1 MDVLLHEAGMR
12 IGKQKTEKQKVG
24 LHEAVNRFYGFMSSF
39 INFLKRNKLYSAVN
53 LLGLSLSM
61 AFVLLLAVYVTSQLS
76 TDSFQKNADR
86 IYVIAQ
92 KETVT
97 NAYWM
102 SRHMKANFP
111 EIEKSASYS
120 TNGLQEYKIDGN
132 IVNARTSYADSSFFD
147 MFSFPLVEGDFREWK
162 ASIGGVLI
170 SESFAKAQFGDKD
183 PVGREIRFDGAD
195 STVSTLTVS
204 GVFKDIENSIIRPCD
219 IFLRG
224 EIMTITNRA
233 NDERMSNAG
242 SSICFVMAYPNAD
255 LPARHDDV
263 LKWCRENF
271 WTYSSDYGGDEN
283 DVRIIPLRDVYFL
296 SEGYEDYNDSLVMGN
311 KTTVMLLGGM
321 CFLLLL
327 FAILNY
333 VNMTTALSG
342 FRAKEMATRRL
353 IGATK
358 GGIFLKMIVESTIIC
373 AAAMVVAILL
383 GEALSPAV
391 SKALNYD
398 ISIFKAVS
406 PASVLVCVL
415 FTVLVGVI
423 AGLVPALIIQKA
435 EPIEIVRGTLRLK
448 TKTLYSKVIIVIQN
462 VITVVMLVTAFTM
475 HLQIR
480 SMINAP
486 MGYNTEDQITI
497 SNEYGRAGE
506 LAPLINKLKA
516 ESCVEAVGLG
526 DGYPMFDT
534 NNWTMSTES
543 GKEASFQMVKGD
555 SAYFNILG
563 IRKKQDNHSPNSYWL
578 NEYAYGILEID
589 ESATE
594 FTTKSN
600 STWQIGGIYYDFKI
614 KSLLQEQHPALIYQ
628 YDEYPAGKWPW
639 TILVKTTPDHKEAF
653 ARVKAVFSELY
664 PDKLFDASYVEDDI
678 KAVFASEN
686 RVLEIMVIF
695 TILSLF
701 VSALGLVAMSSYY
714 MQQERR
720 TVSLK
725 KVYGADYNSVL
736 WGLVAEF
743 MKMIGVA
750 FVIAVPVAWYLMH
763 TWLNGYSYRIG
774 LHWWIFAVA
783 GLFTAV
789 IAALAVLWQ
798 AVRAARTNPAIE
810 LKKE

>member
-1 MDVLLHEAGMR
+1 M
-12 IGKQKTEKQKVG
+12 
-24 LHEAVNRFYGFMSSF
+24 NSF

-61 AFVLLLAVYVTSQLS
+61 AFVLLLAVYVTSQLGI
-76 TDSFQKNADR
+76 DSFNKNADR
-86 IYVIAQ
+86 IYVVAQ
-92 KETVT
+92 KETLSSG
-97 NAYWM
+97 YWL

-111 EIEKSASYS
+111 EVERSASYS
-120 TNGLQEYKIDGN
+120 SNGLQEYKIDGN

-162 ASIGGVLI
+162 ASISGVLI
-170 SESFAKAQFGDKD
+170 SESFAKAQFADKD
-183 PVGREIRFDGAD
+183 PVGREIRYDGAD
-195 STVSTLTVS
+195 STVSILTVS
-204 GVFKDIENSIIRPCD
+204 GVFKDIENSIIKPCD

-224 EIMTITNRA
+224 EIMTITNQA
-233 NDERMSNAG
+233 NDERMSNSGAAT
-242 SSICFVMAYPNAD
+242 CFVMTYPSAD
-255 LPARHDDV
+255 LPARHDDI
-263 LKWCRENF
+263 LKWCREN
-271 WTYSSDYGGDEN
+271 WWVYSSDYGGDEN

-296 SEGYEDYNDSLVMGN
+296 SDGNEDYNDSLVLGN
-311 KTTVMLLGGM
+311 KTTVMLLAGM

-383 GEALSPAV
+383 GEAISPAA
-391 SKALNYD
+391 SKVLNYD

-406 PASVLVCVL
+406 PVSVIVCVL

-423 AGLVPALIIQKA
+423 AGIVPALIIQKA
-435 EPIEIVRGTLRLK
+435 EPIEIIRGTLRLK

-475 HLQIR
+475 FLQIR

-486 MGYNTEDQITI
+486 VGYNTEDQITI
-497 SNEYGRAGE
+497 SNQFGRASE
-506 LAPLINKLKA
+506 LTPLINKLKA

-526 DGYPMFDT
+526 NGHPMFMT

-543 GKEASFQMVKGD
+543 GREASFQMVQGD
-555 SAYFNILG
+555 STYFNILG
-563 IRKKQDNHSPNSYWL
+563 IRKKQDNHTPDCYWL
-578 NEYAYGILEID
+578 NEYAYGVLGID

-594 FTTKSN
+594 FNTKFN
-600 STWQIGGIYYDFKI
+600 GTMQIGGIYHDFKI
-614 KSLLQEQHPALIYQ
+614 KPLLEEQHPALIYQ
-628 YDEYPAGKWPW
+628 YDEYPAKRWPW
-639 TILVKTTPDHKEAF
+639 TILIKTTPDHKEAL
-653 ARVKAVFSELY
+653 ARVKAVFDEMY
-664 PDKLFDASYVEDDI
+664 PDKIFDASYVEDDI
-678 KAVFASEN
+678 KMVFASDR

-695 TILSLF
+695 TILSVL

-750 FVIAVPVAWYLMH
+750 FIIAVPVAWYLMH
-763 TWLNGYSYRIG
+763 TWLNGYSYSIS
-774 LHWWIFAVA
+774 LHWWIFAIA
-783 GLFTAV
+783 GLFTAL
-789 IAALAVLWQ
+789 IAVLAVLWQ
-798 AVRAARTNPAIE
+798 AIRAARTNPALE

>member
-1 MDVLLHEAGMR
+1 M
-12 IGKQKTEKQKVG
+12 
-24 LHEAVNRFYGFMSSF
+24 NSF

-61 AFVLLLAVYVTSQLS
+61 AFVLLLAVYVTSQLGI
-76 TDSFQKNADR
+76 DSFNKNADR

-92 KETVT
+92 KETLST
-97 NAYWM
+97 GYWLP
-102 SRHMKANFP
+102 RHMKANFP
-111 EIEKSASYS
+111 EIERSASYS
-120 TNGLQEYKIDGN
+120 SNGLQEYKIDGN

-147 MFSFPLVEGDFREWK
+147 MFSFPLVEGDLREWK

-242 SSICFVMAYPNAD
+242 SSICFVMVYPNAD

-271 WTYSSDYGGDEN
+271 WTYSSDYGGEEN

-296 SEGYEDYNDSLVMGN
+296 SEGN

-448 TKTLYSKVIIVIQN
+448 TKTLYSKVIIVVQN

-475 HLQIR
+475 FLQIR

-526 DGYPMFDT
+526 DGYPMFGT

-589 ESATE
+589 ETATE

-600 STWQIGGIYYDFKI
+600 STMQIGGIYYDFKI
-614 KSLLQEQHPALIYQ
+614 KPLLEEQHPALIYQ
-628 YDEYPAGKWPW
+628 YDEYPANRWPW
-639 TILVKTTPDHKEAF
+639 TILVKTTSDHKESF
-653 ARVKAVFSELY
+653 ARVKAVIDELY
-664 PDKLFDASYVEDDI
+664 PDKIFDASYVEDDI
-678 KAVFASEN
+678 KMVFASEN
-686 RVLEIMVIF
+686 RVLEIMVLF

-725 KVYGADYNSVL
+725 KVYGADYDTVL

-750 FVIAVPVAWYLMH
+750 FIIAVPVAWYLMH

>member
-1 MDVLLHEAGMR
+1 M
-12 IGKQKTEKQKVG
+12 
-24 LHEAVNRFYGFMSSF
+24 NSF

-61 AFVLLLAVYVTSQLS
+61 AFVLLLAVYVTSQLGI
-76 TDSFQKNADR
+76 DSFNKNADR

-92 KETVT
+92 KETLST
-97 NAYWM
+97 GYWLP
-102 SRHMKANFP
+102 RHMKANFP
-111 EIEKSASYS
+111 EIERSASYS
-120 TNGLQEYKIDGN
+120 SNGLQEYKIDGN
-132 IVNARTSYADSSFFD
+132 TVNARTSYADSSFFD
-147 MFSFPLVEGDFREWK
+147 IFSFPLVEGDFREWK
-162 ASIGGVLI
+162 ASTSGVLI
-170 SESFAKAQFGDKD
+170 SESFAKAQFADKD

-204 GVFKDIENSIIRPCD
+204 GVFKDIENSIIKPCD

-224 EIMTITNRA
+224 EIMTITNLA
-233 NDERMSNAG
+233 NDERMSNSG
-242 SSICFVMAYPNAD
+242 SSTCFVMAYPNAD
-255 LPARHDDV
+255 LPARHDDI
-263 LKWCRENF
+263 LKWCRENW

-296 SEGYEDYNDSLVMGN
+296 SDGNEDYNDSLILGN
-311 KTTVMLLGGM
+311 KTTVMLLAGM

-327 FAILNY
+327 FAILNF

-358 GGIFLKMIVESTIIC
+358 GGIFLKMIIESTIIC
-373 AAAMVVAILL
+373 AAAMVIAILL
-383 GEALSPAV
+383 GEAISPVA
-391 SKALNYD
+391 SKVLNYD

-406 PASVLVCVL
+406 PLSVLVCVL

-423 AGLVPALIIQKA
+423 AGIVPALIIQKA

-448 TKTLYSKVIIVIQN
+448 TKTLYSKVIIVVQN

-475 HLQIR
+475 FLQIR

-486 MGYNTEDQITI
+486 VGYNTEDQITI
-497 SNEYGRAGE
+497 SNEYGRAGD
-506 LAPLINKLKA
+506 LTPLINKLNA

-526 DGYPMFDT
+526 NGYPMFGT

-543 GKEASFQMVKGD
+543 GKEASFQMVQGD

-563 IRKKQDNHSPNSYWL
+563 IREKQDNHSPNSYWL

-589 ESATE
+589 ETATE

-600 STWQIGGIYYDFKI
+600 STMQIGGIYYDFKI
-614 KSLLQEQHPALIYQ
+614 KPLLEEQHPALIYQ
-628 YDEYPAGKWPW
+628 YDEYPSNRWPW

-653 ARVKAVFSELY
+653 ARVKAVIDELY
-664 PDKLFDASYVEDDI
+664 PDKIFDASYVEDDI
-678 KAVFASEN
+678 KMVFASEN
-686 RVLEIMVIF
+686 RVLEIMVLF

-725 KVYGADYNSVL
+725 KVYGADYDTVL

>member
-1 MDVLLHEAGMR
+1 M
-12 IGKQKTEKQKVG
+12 
-24 LHEAVNRFYGFMSSF
+24 NSF

-61 AFVLLLAVYVTSQLS
+61 AFVLLLAVYVTSQLN

-92 KETVT
+92 KETLSS
-97 NAYWM
+97 AYWL

-111 EIEKSASYS
+111 EIERSASYS
-120 TNGLQEYKIDGN
+120 SNGMQEYKIDGN
-132 IVNARTSYADSSFFD
+132 TVNARTSYADSSFFD
-147 MFSFPLVEGDFREWK
+147 MFSFPLVEGDFSEWK
-162 ASIGGVLI
+162 ASISGVLI
-170 SESFAKAQFGDKD
+170 SESFAKAQFGDRD

-195 STVSTLTVS
+195 STVSNLTVS

-224 EIMTITNRA
+224 EIMTITNLA

-242 SSICFVMAYPNAD
+242 SSTCFVMAYPNAD
-255 LPARHDDV
+255 LPARHDDI

-271 WTYSSDYGGDEN
+271 WRYMSDYGGGDN
-283 DVRIIPLRDVYFL
+283 DVRIISLRDVYFL
-296 SEGYEDYNDSLVMGN
+296 SDGNEDYNDSLRLGN
-311 KTTVMLLGGM
+311 KTTVMLLAGM

-373 AAAMVVAILL
+373 AAAMV
-383 GEALSPAV
+383 
-391 SKALNYD
+391 
-398 ISIFKAVS
+398 
-406 PASVLVCVL
+406 
-415 FTVLVGVI
+415 I
-423 AGLVPALIIQKA
+423 AGIVPALIIQKA

-475 HLQIR
+475 YLQIR

-526 DGYPMFDT
+526 DGHPMFMT

-563 IRKKQDNHSPNSYWL
+563 IRKKQDNHTPDCYWL

-589 ESATE
+589 ETATE

-614 KSLLQEQHPALIYQ
+614 KPLLEEQHPALIYQ

-653 ARVKAVFSELY
+653 ASVKAVFSELY

-783 GLFTAV
+783 GLFTAL
-789 IAALAVLWQ
+789 IAVLSVLWQ

>member
-12 IGKQKTEKQKVG
+12 IGKQKNEKQKVG
-24 LHEAVNRFYGFMSSF
+24 LSEAVNEFMSSF

-97 NAYWM
+97 SAYWM

-147 MFSFPLVEGDFREWK
+147 MFSFPLVEGDLREWK
-162 ASIGGVLI
+162 ASIGGALI
-170 SESFAKAQFGDKD
+170 SESFAKAQFRDKD

-373 AAAMVVAILL
+373 AAAMVIAVLL
-383 GEALSPAV
+383 GEAISPAA
-391 SKALNYD
+391 SKVLNYD
-398 ISIFKAVS
+398 ISIFKAIS

-415 FTVLVGVI
+415 FAVLVGVI
-423 AGLVPALIIQKA
+423 AGLVPALIIQKT

-475 HLQIR
+475 YLQIR

-543 GKEASFQMVKGD
+543 GREASFQLVKGD

-563 IRKKQDNHSPNSYWL
+563 IRKKQDNHTPDCYWL
-578 NEYAYGILEID
+578 NEYAYGVLGID
-589 ESATE
+589 ETATE

-600 STWQIGGIYYDFKI
+600 RTMQIGGIYYDFKI
-614 KSLLQEQHPALIYQ
+614 KPLLEEQHPALIYQ

>member
-1 MDVLLHEAGMR
+1 MDVLLHETGMR
-12 IGKQKTEKQKVG
+12 IGKQKNEKQKVG
-24 LHEAVNRFYGFMSSF
+24 LREAVNGFMSSF

-61 AFVLLLAVYVTSQLS
+61 AFVLLLAVYVTSQLN

-92 KETVT
+92 KETLSS
-97 NAYWM
+97 AYWL

-111 EIEKSASYS
+111 EIERSASYS
-120 TNGLQEYKIDGN
+120 SNGMQEYKIDGN
-132 IVNARTSYADSSFFD
+132 TVNARTSYADSSFFD
-147 MFSFPLVEGDFREWK
+147 MFSFPLVEGDFSEWK
-162 ASIGGVLI
+162 ASISGVLI
-170 SESFAKAQFGDKD
+170 SESFAKAQFGDRD
-183 PVGREIRFDGAD
+183 PIGREIRFDGAD
-195 STVSTLTVS
+195 STVSNLTVS
-204 GVFKDIENSIIRPCD
+204 GVFKDIENSIIKPCD

-224 EIMTITNRA
+224 EIMTITNQA

-242 SSICFVMAYPNAD
+242 SSTCFVMAYPNAD
-255 LPARHDDV
+255 LPARHDDI

-271 WTYSSDYGGDEN
+271 WRYMSDYGGGDN

-296 SEGYEDYNDSLVMGN
+296 SDGNEDYNDSLRLGN
-311 KTTVMLLGGM
+311 KTTVMLLAGM

-358 GGIFLKMIVESTIIC
+358 GGIFMKMIVESTIIC
-373 AAAMVVAILL
+373 AAAMVIAVLL
-383 GEALSPAV
+383 GEAISPAA
-391 SKALNYD
+391 SKVLNYD
-398 ISIFKAVS
+398 ISIFKAIS
-406 PASVLVCVL
+406 PVSVLVCVL

-423 AGLVPALIIQKA
+423 AGIVPALIIQKA

-475 HLQIR
+475 FLQIR

-486 MGYNTEDQITI
+486 VGYNTEDQITI
-497 SNEYGRAGE
+497 SNQFGLAGD
-506 LAPLINKLKA
+506 LTPLINKLKA

-526 DGYPMFDT
+526 DGHPMFMT

-589 ESATE
+589 ETATE

-600 STWQIGGIYYDFKI
+600 GTMQIGGIYYDFKI
-614 KSLLQEQHPALIYQ
+614 KPLLEEQHPALIYQ

-639 TILVKTTPDHKEAF
+639 TILVKTTPDHKEAL

-736 WGLVAEF
+736 WGLVTEF

-750 FVIAVPVAWYLMH
+750 FIIAVPVAWYLML

-774 LHWWIFAVA
+774 LHWWIFVAA
-783 GLFTAV
+783 GLFTAL
-789 IAALAVLWQ
+789 IAVLSVLWQ
-798 AVRAARTNPAIE
+798 AIRAARTNPAIE

>member
-12 IGKQKTEKQKVG
+12 IGKQKNEKQKVG
-24 LHEAVNRFYGFMSSF
+24 LREAVNEFMSSF

-97 NAYWM
+97 SAYWM

-147 MFSFPLVEGDFREWK
+147 MFSFPLVEGDLREWK

-358 GGIFLKMIVESTIIC
+358 GGIFMKMIVESTIIC
-373 AAAMVVAILL
+373 AAAMVIAVLL
-383 GEALSPAV
+383 GEAISPAA
-391 SKALNYD
+391 SKVLNYD
-398 ISIFKAVS
+398 ISIFKAIS

-415 FTVLVGVI
+415 FAVLVGVI
-423 AGLVPALIIQKA
+423 AGLVPALIIQKT

-475 HLQIR
+475 YLQIR

-543 GKEASFQMVKGD
+543 GREASFQLVKGD

-563 IRKKQDNHSPNSYWL
+563 IRKKQDNHTPDCYWL
-578 NEYAYGILEID
+578 NEYAYGVLGIGET
-589 ESATE
+589 ATE

-600 STWQIGGIYYDFKI
+600 RTMQIGGIYYDFKI
-614 KSLLQEQHPALIYQ
+614 KPLLEEQHPALIYQ
-628 YDEYPAGKWPW
+628 YDEYPADRWPW
-639 TILVKTTPDHKEAF
+639 TILIKTTPDHKEAF
-653 ARVKAVFSELY
+653 VRVKAVIDEMY
-664 PDKLFDASYVEDDI
+664 PDKIFDASYVEDDI
-678 KAVFASEN
+678 KMVFSSER

-725 KVYGADYNSVL
+725 KVYGADYNTVL

>member
-1 MDVLLHEAGMR
+1 M
-12 IGKQKTEKQKVG
+12 
-24 LHEAVNRFYGFMSSF
+24 NSF

-92 KETVT
+92 KETLSS
-97 NAYWM
+97 AYWL

-111 EIEKSASYS
+111 EIERSASYS
-120 TNGLQEYKIDGN
+120 SNGMQEYKIDGN

-147 MFSFPLVEGDFREWK
+147 MFSFPLVEGDFSEWK
-162 ASIGGVLI
+162 ASISGVLI
-170 SESFAKAQFGDKD
+170 SESFAKAQFGDRD

-195 STVSTLTVS
+195 STVSNLTVS

-224 EIMTITNRA
+224 EITTIINQA

-242 SSICFVMAYPNAD
+242 SSTCFVMAYPNAD
-255 LPARHDDV
+255 LPARHDDI

-271 WTYSSDYGGDEN
+271 WRYMSDYGGGDN

-296 SEGYEDYNDSLVMGN
+296 SDGNEDYNDSLRLGN
-311 KTTVMLLGGM
+311 KTTVMLLAGM
-321 CFLLLL
+321 CF
-327 FAILNY
+327 
-333 VNMTTALSG
+333 
-342 FRAKEMATRRL
+342 
-353 IGATK
+353 
-358 GGIFLKMIVESTIIC
+358 
-373 AAAMVVAILL
+373 
-383 GEALSPAV
+383 
-391 SKALNYD
+391 
-398 ISIFKAVS
+398 
-406 PASVLVCVL
+406 
-415 FTVLVGVI
+415 
-423 AGLVPALIIQKA
+423 
-435 EPIEIVRGTLRLK
+435 
-448 TKTLYSKVIIVIQN
+448 
-462 VITVVMLVTAFTM
+462 
-475 HLQIR
+475 QIR

-534 NNWTMSTES
+534 NNRTMSTES

-563 IRKKQDNHSPNSYWL
+563 IRKKQDNHTPDCYWL

-589 ESATE
+589 ETATE

-614 KSLLQEQHPALIYQ
+614 KPLLEEQHPALIYQ

>member
-1 MDVLLHEAGMR
+1 M
-12 IGKQKTEKQKVG
+12 
-24 LHEAVNRFYGFMSSF
+24 
-39 INFLKRNKLYSAVN
+39 
-53 LLGLSLSM
+53 
-61 AFVLLLAVYVTSQLS
+61 
-76 TDSFQKNADR
+76 
-86 IYVIAQ
+86 
-92 KETVT
+92 
-97 NAYWM
+97 
-102 SRHMKANFP
+102 
-111 EIEKSASYS
+111 
-120 TNGLQEYKIDGN
+120 
-132 IVNARTSYADSSFFD
+132 
-147 MFSFPLVEGDFREWK
+147 
-162 ASIGGVLI
+162 
-170 SESFAKAQFGDKD
+170 
-183 PVGREIRFDGAD
+183 
-195 STVSTLTVS
+195 
-204 GVFKDIENSIIRPCD
+204 
-219 IFLRG
+219 
-224 EIMTITNRA
+224 
-233 NDERMSNAG
+233 
-242 SSICFVMAYPNAD
+242 
-255 LPARHDDV
+255 
-263 LKWCRENF
+263 
-271 WTYSSDYGGDEN
+271 SDYGGGDN

-296 SEGYEDYNDSLVMGN
+296 SDGNEDYNDSLRLGN
-311 KTTVMLLGGM
+311 KTTVMLLAGM

-358 GGIFLKMIVESTIIC
+358 GGIFMKMIVESTIIC
-373 AAAMVVAILL
+373 AAAMVIAVLL
-383 GEALSPAV
+383 GEAISPAA
-391 SKALNYD
+391 SKVLNYD
-398 ISIFKAVS
+398 ISIFKAIS
-406 PASVLVCVL
+406 PVSVLVCVL

-475 HLQIR
+475 YLQIR

-543 GKEASFQMVKGD
+543 GREASFQLVKGD

-563 IRKKQDNHSPNSYWL
+563 IRKKQDNHTPDCYWL
-578 NEYAYGILEID
+578 NEYAYGVLGID
-589 ESATE
+589 ETATE

-600 STWQIGGIYYDFKI
+600 RTMQIGGIYYDFKI
-614 KSLLQEQHPALIYQ
+614 KPLLEEQHPALIYQ
-628 YDEYPAGKWPW
+628 YDEYPADRWPW
-639 TILVKTTPDHKEAF
+639 TILIKTTPDHKEAF
-653 ARVKAVFSELY
+653 VRVKAVIDEMY
-664 PDKLFDASYVEDDI
+664 PDKIFDASYVEDDI
-678 KAVFASEN
+678 KMVFSSER

-725 KVYGADYNSVL
+725 KVYGADYNTVL

>member
-12 IGKQKTEKQKVG
+12 IGKQKNEKQKVG
-24 LHEAVNRFYGFMSSF
+24 LREAVNEFMNSF

-92 KETVT
+92 KETLSS
-97 NAYWM
+97 AYWL

-111 EIEKSASYS
+111 EIERSASYS
-120 TNGLQEYKIDGN
+120 SNGMQEYKIDGN

-147 MFSFPLVEGDFREWK
+147 MFSFPLVEGDFSEWK
-162 ASIGGVLI
+162 ASISGVLI
-170 SESFAKAQFGDKD
+170 SESFAKAQFGDRD

-195 STVSTLTVS
+195 STVSNLTVS

-224 EIMTITNRA
+224 EIMTITNQA

-242 SSICFVMAYPNAD
+242 SSTCFVMAYPNAD
-255 LPARHDDV
+255 LPARHDDI

-271 WTYSSDYGGDEN
+271 WRYMSDYGGGDN

-296 SEGYEDYNDSLVMGN
+296 SDGNEDYNDSLRLGN
-311 KTTVMLLGGM
+311 KTTVMLLAGM

-358 GGIFLKMIVESTIIC
+358 GGIFMKMIVESTIIC
-373 AAAMVVAILL
+373 AAAMVIAVLL
-383 GEALSPAV
+383 GEAISPAA
-391 SKALNYD
+391 SKVLNYD
-398 ISIFKAVS
+398 ISIFKAIS
-406 PASVLVCVL
+406 PVSVLVCVL

-423 AGLVPALIIQKA
+423 AGIVPALIIQKA

-475 HLQIR
+475 FLQIR

-486 MGYNTEDQITI
+486 VGYNTEDQITI
-497 SNEYGRAGE
+497 SNQFGLAGD
-506 LAPLINKLKA
+506 LTPLINKLKA

-526 DGYPMFDT
+526 DGHPMFMT

-543 GKEASFQMVKGD
+543 GREASFQMVKGD

-578 NEYAYGILEID
+578 NEYAYGILGID
-589 ESATE
+589 ETATE

-600 STWQIGGIYYDFKI
+600 GTMQIGGIYYDFKI
-614 KSLLQEQHPALIYQ
+614 KPLLEEQHPALIYQ

-653 ARVKAVFSELY
+653 TRVKAVFSELY

>member
-1 MDVLLHEAGMR
+1 M
-12 IGKQKTEKQKVG
+12 
-24 LHEAVNRFYGFMSSF
+24 NSF

-61 AFVLLLAVYVTSQLS
+61 AFVLLLAVYVTSQLN

-92 KETVT
+92 KETLSS
-97 NAYWM
+97 AYWL

-111 EIEKSASYS
+111 EIERSASYS
-120 TNGLQEYKIDGN
+120 SNGMQEYKIDGN

-147 MFSFPLVEGDFREWK
+147 MFSFPLVEGDFSEWK
-162 ASIGGVLI
+162 ASISGVLI
-170 SESFAKAQFGDKD
+170 SESFAKAQFGDRD

-195 STVSTLTVS
+195 STVSNLTVS

-224 EIMTITNRA
+224 EITTIINQA

-242 SSICFVMAYPNAD
+242 SSTCFVMAYPNAD
-255 LPARHDDV
+255 LPARHDDI

-271 WTYSSDYGGDEN
+271 WRYMSDYGGGDN

-296 SEGYEDYNDSLVMGN
+296 SDGNEDYNDSLRLGN
-311 KTTVMLLGGM
+311 KTTVMLLAGM

-358 GGIFLKMIVESTIIC
+358 GGIFMKMIVESTIIC
-373 AAAMVVAILL
+373 AAAMVIAVLL
-383 GEALSPAV
+383 GEAISPAA
-391 SKALNYD
+391 SKVLNYD
-398 ISIFKAVS
+398 ISIFKAIS
-406 PASVLVCVL
+406 PVSVLVCVL

-423 AGLVPALIIQKA
+423 AGIVPALIIQKA

-475 HLQIR
+475 FLQIR

-486 MGYNTEDQITI
+486 VGYNTEDQITI
-497 SNEYGRAGE
+497 SNQFGLAGD
-506 LAPLINKLKA
+506 LTPLINKLKA

-526 DGYPMFDT
+526 DGHPMFMT

-543 GKEASFQMVKGD
+543 GREASFQLVKGD

-578 NEYAYGILEID
+578 NEYAYGVLGID
-589 ESATE
+589 ETATE

-600 STWQIGGIYYDFKI
+600 RTMQIGGIYYDFKI
-614 KSLLQEQHPALIYQ
+614 KPLLEEQHPALIYQ
-628 YDEYPAGKWPW
+628 YDEYPADRWPW
-639 TILVKTTPDHKEAF
+639 TILIKTTPDHKEAF
-653 ARVKAVFSELY
+653 VRVKAVIDEMY
-664 PDKLFDASYVEDDI
+664 PDKIFDASYVEDDI
-678 KAVFASEN
+678 KMVFSSER

-774 LHWWIFAVA
+774 LHWWIFVAA
-783 GLFTAV
+783 GLFTAL
-789 IAALAVLWQ
+789 IAALSVLWQ
-798 AVRAARTNPAIE
+798 AIRAARTNPAIE

>member
-1 MDVLLHEAGMR
+1 M
-12 IGKQKTEKQKVG
+12 
-24 LHEAVNRFYGFMSSF
+24 NSF

-61 AFVLLLAVYVTSQLS
+61 AFVLLLAVYVTSQLN

-92 KETVT
+92 KETLSS
-97 NAYWM
+97 AYWL

-111 EIEKSASYS
+111 EIERSASYS
-120 TNGLQEYKIDGN
+120 SNGMQEYKIDGN

-147 MFSFPLVEGDFREWK
+147 MFSFPLVEGDFSEWK
-162 ASIGGVLI
+162 ASISGVLI
-170 SESFAKAQFGDKD
+170 SESFAKAQFGDRD

-195 STVSTLTVS
+195 STVSNLTVS

-224 EIMTITNRA
+224 EIMTITNQT

-242 SSICFVMAYPNAD
+242 SSTCFVMAYPNAD
-255 LPARHDDV
+255 LPARHDDI

-271 WTYSSDYGGDEN
+271 WRYMSDYGGGDN

-296 SEGYEDYNDSLVMGN
+296 SDGNEDYNDSLRLGN
-311 KTTVMLLGGM
+311 KTTVMLLAGM

-358 GGIFLKMIVESTIIC
+358 GGIFMKMIVESTIIC
-373 AAAMVVAILL
+373 AAAMIVAILL
-383 GEALSPAV
+383 GEAISPAA
-391 SKALNYD
+391 SKVLNYD
-398 ISIFKAVS
+398 ISIFKAIS
-406 PASVLVCVL
+406 PVSVLVCVL

-423 AGLVPALIIQKA
+423 AGIVPALIIQKA

-475 HLQIR
+475 FLQIR

-486 MGYNTEDQITI
+486 VGYNTEDQITI
-497 SNEYGRAGE
+497 SNQFGLAGD
-506 LAPLINKLKA
+506 LTPLINKLKA

-526 DGYPMFDT
+526 DGHPMFMT

-543 GKEASFQMVKGD
+543 GREASFQLVKGD

-589 ESATE
+589 ETATE

-600 STWQIGGIYYDFKI
+600 RTMQIGGIYYDFKI
-614 KSLLQEQHPALIYQ
+614 KPLLEEQHPALIYQ

-639 TILVKTTPDHKEAF
+639 TILVKTTPDHKEAL

>member
-12 IGKQKTEKQKVG
+12 IGKQKNEKQKVG
-24 LHEAVNRFYGFMSSF
+24 LSEAVNGFMSSF

-61 AFVLLLAVYVTSQLS
+61 AFVLLLAVYVTSQLN

-92 KETVT
+92 KETLSS
-97 NAYWM
+97 AYWL

-111 EIEKSASYS
+111 EIERSASYS
-120 TNGLQEYKIDGN
+120 SNGMQEYKIDGN
-132 IVNARTSYADSSFFD
+132 TVNARTSYADSSFFD
-147 MFSFPLVEGDFREWK
+147 MFSFPLVEGDFSEWK
-162 ASIGGVLI
+162 ASISGVLI
-170 SESFAKAQFGDKD
+170 SESFAKAQFGDRD

-195 STVSTLTVS
+195 STVSNLTVS
-204 GVFKDIENSIIRPCD
+204 GVFKDIENSIIKPCD

-224 EIMTITNRA
+224 EIMTITNQA

-242 SSICFVMAYPNAD
+242 SSTCFVMAYPNAD
-255 LPARHDDV
+255 LPARHDDI

-271 WTYSSDYGGDEN
+271 WRYMSDYGGGDN

-296 SEGYEDYNDSLVMGN
+296 SDGNEDYNNSLRLGN
-311 KTTVMLLGGM
+311 KTTVMLLAGM

-358 GGIFLKMIVESTIIC
+358 GGIFMKMIVESTIIC
-373 AAAMVVAILL
+373 AAAMVIAVLL
-383 GEALSPAV
+383 GEAISPAA
-391 SKALNYD
+391 SKVLNYD
-398 ISIFKAVS
+398 ISIFKAIS
-406 PASVLVCVL
+406 PVSVLVCVL

-423 AGLVPALIIQKA
+423 AGIVPALIIQKA

-475 HLQIR
+475 FLQIR

-486 MGYNTEDQITI
+486 VGYNTEDQITI
-497 SNEYGRAGE
+497 SNQFGLAGD
-506 LAPLINKLKA
+506 LTPLINKLKA

-526 DGYPMFDT
+526 DGHPMFMT

-543 GKEASFQMVKGD
+543 GREASFQMVKGD

-578 NEYAYGILEID
+578 NEYAYGILGID
-589 ESATE
+589 ETATE

-600 STWQIGGIYYDFKI
+600 GTMQIGGIYYDFKI
-614 KSLLQEQHPALIYQ
+614 KPLLEEQHPALIYQ

-653 ARVKAVFSELY
+653 TRVKAVFSELY

-736 WGLVAEF
+736 WSLVAEF

>member
-1 MDVLLHEAGMR
+1 
-12 IGKQKTEKQKVG
+12 
-24 LHEAVNRFYGFMSSF
+24 MSSF

-92 KETVT
+92 KETLSS
-97 NAYWM
+97 AYWL

-111 EIEKSASYS
+111 EIERSASYS
-120 TNGLQEYKIDGN
+120 SNGMQEYKIDGN

-147 MFSFPLVEGDFREWK
+147 MFSFPLVEGDFSEWK
-162 ASIGGVLI
+162 ASISGVLI
-170 SESFAKAQFGDKD
+170 SESFAKAQFGDRD

-195 STVSTLTVS
+195 STVSNLTVS

-224 EIMTITNRA
+224 EIMTITNQT

-242 SSICFVMAYPNAD
+242 SSTCFVMAYPNAD
-255 LPARHDDV
+255 LPARHDDI

-271 WTYSSDYGGDEN
+271 WRYMSDYGGGDN

-296 SEGYEDYNDSLVMGN
+296 SDGNEDYNDSLRLGN
-311 KTTVMLLGGM
+311 KTTVMLLAGM

-358 GGIFLKMIVESTIIC
+358 GGIFMKMIVESTIIC
-373 AAAMVVAILL
+373 AAAMVIAVLL
-383 GEALSPAV
+383 GEAISPAA
-391 SKALNYD
+391 SKVLNYD
-398 ISIFKAVS
+398 ISIFKAIS
-406 PASVLVCVL
+406 PVSVLVCVL

-423 AGLVPALIIQKA
+423 AGIVPALIIQKA

-475 HLQIR
+475 FLQIR

-486 MGYNTEDQITI
+486 VGYNTEDQITI
-497 SNEYGRAGE
+497 SNQFGLAGD
-506 LAPLINKLKA
+506 LTPLINKLKA

-526 DGYPMFDT
+526 DGHPMFMT

-543 GKEASFQMVKGD
+543 GREASFQLVKGD

-589 ESATE
+589 ETATE

-600 STWQIGGIYYDFKI
+600 RTMQIGGIYYDFKI
-614 KSLLQEQHPALIYQ
+614 KPLLEEQHPALIYQ
-628 YDEYPAGKWPW
+628 YDEYPADRWPW
-639 TILVKTTPDHKEAF
+639 TILIKTTPDHKEAF
-653 ARVKAVFSELY
+653 VRVKAVIDEMY
-664 PDKLFDASYVEDDI
+664 PDKIFDASYVEDDI
-678 KAVFASEN
+678 KMVFSSER

-695 TILSLF
+695 TILSLL

-783 GLFTAV
+783 GLFTAL
-789 IAALAVLWQ
+789 IAVLSVLWQ

>member
-1 MDVLLHEAGMR
+1 MR
-12 IGKQKTEKQKVG
+12 IGKQKNEKQKVG
-24 LHEAVNRFYGFMSSF
+24 LREAVNEFMSSF

-86 IYVIAQ
+86 IYIIAQ

-97 NAYWM
+97 SAYWM

-111 EIEKSASYS
+111 EIERSASYS

-147 MFSFPLVEGDFREWK
+147 MFSFPLVEGDLREWK

-296 SEGYEDYNDSLVMGN
+296 SEGYEDYNEGLVMGN

-373 AAAMVVAILL
+373 AAAMVIAVLL
-383 GEALSPAV
+383 GEAISPAA
-391 SKALNYD
+391 SKVLNYD
-398 ISIFKAVS
+398 ISIFKAIS

-423 AGLVPALIIQKA
+423 AGLVPALIIQKT

-475 HLQIR
+475 YLQIR

-543 GKEASFQMVKGD
+543 GREASFQLVKGD

-563 IRKKQDNHSPNSYWL
+563 IRKKQGNHTPDCYWL
-578 NEYAYGILEID
+578 NEYAYGVLGID
-589 ESATE
+589 ETATE

-600 STWQIGGIYYDFKI
+600 RTMQIGGIYYDFKI
-614 KSLLQEQHPALIYQ
+614 KPLLEEQHPALIYQ

-783 GLFTAV
+783 GLFTAL
-789 IAALAVLWQ
+789 IAVLSVLWQ

>member
-12 IGKQKTEKQKVG
+12 IGKQKNEKQKVG
-24 LHEAVNRFYGFMSSF
+24 LSEAVNRFMSSF

-97 NAYWM
+97 SAYWM

-147 MFSFPLVEGDFREWK
+147 MFSFPLVEGDLREWK

-271 WTYSSDYGGDEN
+271 WTYLSDYGGDEN

-296 SEGYEDYNDSLVMGN
+296 SDGNEDYNDSLRLGN
-311 KTTVMLLGGM
+311 KTTVMLLAGM

-373 AAAMVVAILL
+373 AAAMIVAILL

-475 HLQIR
+475 YLQIR

-543 GKEASFQMVKGD
+543 GREASFQLVKGD

-563 IRKKQDNHSPNSYWL
+563 IRKKQDNHTPDCYWL
-578 NEYAYGILEID
+578 NEYAYGVLGID
-589 ESATE
+589 ETATE

-600 STWQIGGIYYDFKI
+600 RTMQIGGIYYDFKI
-614 KSLLQEQHPALIYQ
+614 KPLLEEQHPALIYQ
-628 YDEYPAGKWPW
+628 YDEYPADRWPW
-639 TILVKTTPDHKEAF
+639 TILIKTTPDHKEAF
-653 ARVKAVFSELY
+653 VRVKAVIDEMY
-664 PDKLFDASYVEDDI
+664 PDKIFDASYVEDDI
-678 KAVFASEN
+678 KMVFSSER

-725 KVYGADYNSVL
+725 KVYGADYNTVL

-750 FVIAVPVAWYLMH
+750 FVIAVPVAWYLMR

>member
-1 MDVLLHEAGMR
+1 M
-12 IGKQKTEKQKVG
+12 
-24 LHEAVNRFYGFMSSF
+24 NSF

-61 AFVLLLAVYVTSQLS
+61 AFVLLLAVYVTSQLGI
-76 TDSFQKNADR
+76 DSFNKNADR

-92 KETVT
+92 KETLST
-97 NAYWM
+97 GYWLP
-102 SRHMKANFP
+102 RHMKANFP
-111 EIEKSASYS
+111 EIERSASYS

-132 IVNARTSYADSSFFD
+132 TVNARTSYADSSFFD
-147 MFSFPLVEGDFREWK
+147 IFSFPLVEGDFREWK
-162 ASIGGVLI
+162 ASTSGVLI
-170 SESFAKAQFGDKD
+170 SESFAKAQFADKD

-204 GVFKDIENSIIRPCD
+204 GVFKDIENSIIKPCD

-224 EIMTITNRA
+224 EIMTITNLA
-233 NDERMSNAG
+233 NDERMSNSG
-242 SSICFVMAYPNAD
+242 SSTCFVMAYPNAD

-263 LKWCRENF
+263 LKWCRENW
-271 WTYSSDYGGDEN
+271 WTFSSDYGGDEN

-296 SEGYEDYNDSLVMGN
+296 SDGNEDYNDSLILGN

-475 HLQIR
+475 YLQIR

-526 DGYPMFDT
+526 DGYPMFST

-543 GKEASFQMVKGD
+543 GKEASFQLVKGD

-563 IRKKQDNHSPNSYWL
+563 IRKKQDNHSPNNYWL

-589 ESATE
+589 ETATE

-600 STWQIGGIYYDFKI
+600 GTMQIGGIYYDFKI
-614 KSLLQEQHPALIYQ
+614 KPLLEEQHPALIYQ
-628 YDEYPAGKWPW
+628 YDEYPAKKWPW

-664 PDKLFDASYVEDDI
+664 PDKLFDASYVENDI

-789 IAALAVLWQ
+789 IAVLSVLWQ

>member
-12 IGKQKTEKQKVG
+12 IGKQKNEKQKVG
-24 LHEAVNRFYGFMSSF
+24 LSEAVNEFMSSF

-97 NAYWM
+97 SAYWM

-147 MFSFPLVEGDFREWK
+147 MFSFPLVEGDLREWK

-358 GGIFLKMIVESTIIC
+358 GGIFMKMIVESTIIC
-373 AAAMVVAILL
+373 AAAMVIAVLL
-383 GEALSPAV
+383 GEAISPAA
-391 SKALNYD
+391 SKVLNYD
-398 ISIFKAVS
+398 ISIFKAIS

-415 FTVLVGVI
+415 FAVLVGVI
-423 AGLVPALIIQKA
+423 AGLVPALIIQKT

-475 HLQIR
+475 YLQIR

-543 GKEASFQMVKGD
+543 GREASFQLVKGD

-563 IRKKQDNHSPNSYWL
+563 IRKKQDNHTPDCYWL
-578 NEYAYGILEID
+578 NEYAYGVLGID
-589 ESATE
+589 ETATE

-600 STWQIGGIYYDFKI
+600 RTMQIGGIYYDFKI
-614 KSLLQEQHPALIYQ
+614 KPLLEEQHPALIYQ

-774 LHWWIFAVA
+774 LHWWIFVAA

>member
-12 IGKQKTEKQKVG
+12 IGKQKNEKQKVG
-24 LHEAVNRFYGFMSSF
+24 LSEAVNGFMSSF

-92 KETVT
+92 KETLSS
-97 NAYWM
+97 AYWL

-111 EIEKSASYS
+111 EIERSASYS

-147 MFSFPLVEGDFREWK
+147 MFSFPLVEGDLREWK

-224 EIMTITNRA
+224 EIMTITNLA

-263 LKWCRENF
+263 LKWCRKNF
-271 WTYSSDYGGDEN
+271 WTYLSDYGGDEN

-296 SEGYEDYNDSLVMGN
+296 SEGNEDYNEGLVMGN

-373 AAAMVVAILL
+373 AAAMVIAVLL
-383 GEALSPAV
+383 GEAISPAA
-391 SKALNYD
+391 SKVLNYD
-398 ISIFKAVS
+398 ISIFKAIS
-406 PASVLVCVL
+406 PVSVLVCVL

-423 AGLVPALIIQKA
+423 AGIVPALIIQKA

-475 HLQIR
+475 FLQIR

-486 MGYNTEDQITI
+486 AGYNTEDQITI

-543 GKEASFQMVKGD
+543 GKEASFQLVKGD

-563 IRKKQDNHSPNSYWL
+563 IRKKQDNHTPDCYWL
-578 NEYAYGILEID
+578 NEYAYGVLGID
-589 ESATE
+589 ETATE

-600 STWQIGGIYYDFKI
+600 RTMQIGGIYYDFKI
-614 KSLLQEQHPALIYQ
+614 KPLLEEQHPALIYQ
-628 YDEYPAGKWPW
+628 YDEYPADRWPW
-639 TILVKTTPDHKEAF
+639 TILIKTTPDHKEAF
-653 ARVKAVFSELY
+653 VRVKAVIDEMY
-664 PDKLFDASYVEDDI
+664 PDKIFDASYVEDDI
-678 KAVFASEN
+678 KMVFSSER

>member
-1 MDVLLHEAGMR
+1 MR
-12 IGKQKTEKQKVG
+12 IGKQKNEKQKVG
-24 LHEAVNRFYGFMSSF
+24 LREAVNEFMNSF

-92 KETVT
+92 KETLSS
-97 NAYWM
+97 AYWL

-111 EIEKSASYS
+111 EIERSASYS
-120 TNGLQEYKIDGN
+120 SNGMQEYKIDGN

-147 MFSFPLVEGDFREWK
+147 MFSFPLVEGDFSEWK
-162 ASIGGVLI
+162 ASISGVLI
-170 SESFAKAQFGDKD
+170 SESFAKAQFGDRD

-195 STVSTLTVS
+195 STVSNLTVS

-224 EIMTITNRA
+224 EIMTITNQA

-242 SSICFVMAYPNAD
+242 SSTCFVMAYPNAD
-255 LPARHDDV
+255 LPARHDDI

-271 WTYSSDYGGDEN
+271 WRYMSDYGGGDN
-283 DVRIIPLRDVYFL
+283 DVRIISLRDVYFL
-296 SEGYEDYNDSLVMGN
+296 SDGNEDYNDSLRLGN
-311 KTTVMLLGGM
+311 KTTVMLLAGM

-358 GGIFLKMIVESTIIC
+358 GGIFMKMIVESTIIC
-373 AAAMVVAILL
+373 AAAMVIAVLL
-383 GEALSPAV
+383 GEAISPAA
-391 SKALNYD
+391 SKVLNYD
-398 ISIFKAVS
+398 ISIFKAIS
-406 PASVLVCVL
+406 PVSVLVCVL

-423 AGLVPALIIQKA
+423 AGIVPALIIQKA

-475 HLQIR
+475 FLQIR

-486 MGYNTEDQITI
+486 VGYNTEDQITI
-497 SNEYGRAGE
+497 SNQFGLAGD
-506 LAPLINKLKA
+506 LTPLINKLKA

-526 DGYPMFDT
+526 DGHPMFMT

-543 GKEASFQMVKGD
+543 GREASFQMVKGD

-578 NEYAYGILEID
+578 NEYAYGILGID
-589 ESATE
+589 ETATE

-600 STWQIGGIYYDFKI
+600 GTMQIGGIYYDFKI
-614 KSLLQEQHPALIYQ
+614 KPLLEEQHPALIYQ

-653 ARVKAVFSELY
+653 TRVKAVFSELY

-736 WGLVAEF
+736 WSLVAEF

>member
-1 MDVLLHEAGMR
+1 
-12 IGKQKTEKQKVG
+12 
-24 LHEAVNRFYGFMSSF
+24 
-39 INFLKRNKLYSAVN
+39 
-53 LLGLSLSM
+53 
-61 AFVLLLAVYVTSQLS
+61 
-76 TDSFQKNADR
+76 
-86 IYVIAQ
+86 
-92 KETVT
+92 
-97 NAYWM
+97 
-102 SRHMKANFP
+102 MKANFP
-111 EIEKSASYS
+111 EIERSASYS
-120 TNGLQEYKIDGN
+120 SNGMQEYKIDGN

-147 MFSFPLVEGDFREWK
+147 MFSFPLVEGDFSEWK
-162 ASIGGVLI
+162 ASISGVLI
-170 SESFAKAQFGDKD
+170 SESFAKAQFGDRD

-195 STVSTLTVS
+195 STVSNLTVS

-224 EIMTITNRA
+224 EITTIINQA

-242 SSICFVMAYPNAD
+242 SSTCFVMAYPNAD
-255 LPARHDDV
+255 LPARHDDI

-271 WTYSSDYGGDEN
+271 WRYMSDYGGGDN

-296 SEGYEDYNDSLVMGN
+296 SDGNEDYNDSLRLGN
-311 KTTVMLLGGM
+311 KTTVMLLAGM

-358 GGIFLKMIVESTIIC
+358 GGIFMKMIVESTIIC
-373 AAAMVVAILL
+373 AAAMVIAVLL
-383 GEALSPAV
+383 GEAISPAA
-391 SKALNYD
+391 SKVLNYD
-398 ISIFKAVS
+398 ISIFKAIS
-406 PASVLVCVL
+406 PVSVLVCVL

-423 AGLVPALIIQKA
+423 AGIVPALIIQKA

-475 HLQIR
+475 FLQIR

-486 MGYNTEDQITI
+486 VGYNTEDQITI
-497 SNEYGRAGE
+497 SNQFGLAGD
-506 LAPLINKLKA
+506 LTPLINKLKA

-526 DGYPMFDT
+526 DGHPMFMT

-543 GKEASFQMVKGD
+543 GREASFQLVKGD

-589 ESATE
+589 ETATE

-600 STWQIGGIYYDFKI
+600 RTMQIGGIYYDFKI
-614 KSLLQEQHPALIYQ
+614 KPLLEEQHPALIYQ
-628 YDEYPAGKWPW
+628 YDEYPADRWPW
-639 TILVKTTPDHKEAF
+639 TILIKTTPDHKEAF
-653 ARVKAVFSELY
+653 VRVKAVIDEMY
-664 PDKLFDASYVEDDI
+664 PDKIFDASYVEDDI
-678 KAVFASEN
+678 KMVFSSER

>member
-1 MDVLLHEAGMR
+1 M
-12 IGKQKTEKQKVG
+12 
-24 LHEAVNRFYGFMSSF
+24 
-39 INFLKRNKLYSAVN
+39 
-53 LLGLSLSM
+53 
-61 AFVLLLAVYVTSQLS
+61 
-76 TDSFQKNADR
+76 
-86 IYVIAQ
+86 
-92 KETVT
+92 
-97 NAYWM
+97 
-102 SRHMKANFP
+102 
-111 EIEKSASYS
+111 
-120 TNGLQEYKIDGN
+120 
-132 IVNARTSYADSSFFD
+132 
-147 MFSFPLVEGDFREWK
+147 
-162 ASIGGVLI
+162 
-170 SESFAKAQFGDKD
+170 
-183 PVGREIRFDGAD
+183 
-195 STVSTLTVS
+195 
-204 GVFKDIENSIIRPCD
+204 
-219 IFLRG
+219 
-224 EIMTITNRA
+224 
-233 NDERMSNAG
+233 
-242 SSICFVMAYPNAD
+242 
-255 LPARHDDV
+255 
-263 LKWCRENF
+263 
-271 WTYSSDYGGDEN
+271 
-283 DVRIIPLRDVYFL
+283 
-296 SEGYEDYNDSLVMGN
+296 
-311 KTTVMLLGGM
+311 
-321 CFLLLL
+321 
-327 FAILNY
+327 
-333 VNMTTALSG
+333 
-342 FRAKEMATRRL
+342 
-353 IGATK
+353 
-358 GGIFLKMIVESTIIC
+358 
-373 AAAMVVAILL
+373 
-383 GEALSPAV
+383 
-391 SKALNYD
+391 LNYD
-398 ISIFKAVS
+398 ISIFKAIS
-406 PASVLVCVL
+406 PVSVLVCVL

-423 AGLVPALIIQKA
+423 AGLVPALIIQKT

-475 HLQIR
+475 YLQIR

-543 GKEASFQMVKGD
+543 GREASFQLVKGD

-563 IRKKQDNHSPNSYWL
+563 IRKKQDNHTPDCYWL

-589 ESATE
+589 ETATE

-600 STWQIGGIYYDFKI
+600 RTMQIGGIYYDFKI
-614 KSLLQEQHPALIYQ
+614 KPLLEEQHPALIYQ

-736 WGLVAEF
+736 WSLVAEF

>member
-12 IGKQKTEKQKVG
+12 IGKQKNEKQKVG
-24 LHEAVNRFYGFMSSF
+24 LREAVNEFMSSF

-61 AFVLLLAVYVTSQLS
+61 TFVLLLAVYVTSQLS

-97 NAYWM
+97 SAYWM

-111 EIEKSASYS
+111 EIERSASYS

-271 WTYSSDYGGDEN
+271 WTYSSDYGGEEN

-296 SEGYEDYNDSLVMGN
+296 SEGNEDYNEGLVMGN

-373 AAAMVVAILL
+373 AAAMVIAVLL
-383 GEALSPAV
+383 GEAISPAA
-391 SKALNYD
+391 SKVLNYD
-398 ISIFKAVS
+398 ISIFKAIS

-415 FTVLVGVI
+415 FAVLVGVI
-423 AGLVPALIIQKA
+423 AGLVPALIIQKT

-475 HLQIR
+475 YLQIR

-543 GKEASFQMVKGD
+543 GREASFQLVKGD

-563 IRKKQDNHSPNSYWL
+563 IRKKQDNHTPDCYWL
-578 NEYAYGILEID
+578 NEYAYGVLGID
-589 ESATE
+589 ETATE

-600 STWQIGGIYYDFKI
+600 RTMQIGGIYYDFKI
-614 KSLLQEQHPALIYQ
+614 KPLLEEQHPALIYQ

>member
-1 MDVLLHEAGMR
+1 MR
-12 IGKQKTEKQKVG
+12 IGKQKNEKQKVG
-24 LHEAVNRFYGFMSSF
+24 LSEAVNGFMSSF

-61 AFVLLLAVYVTSQLS
+61 AFVLLLAVYVTSQLGI
-76 TDSFQKNADR
+76 DSFNKNADR

-92 KETVT
+92 KETLST
-97 NAYWM
+97 GYWLP
-102 SRHMKANFP
+102 RHMKANFP
-111 EIEKSASYS
+111 EIERSASYS
-120 TNGLQEYKIDGN
+120 NNGLQEYKIDGN
-132 IVNARTSYADSSFFD
+132 TVNARTSYADSSFFD
-147 MFSFPLVEGDFREWK
+147 IFSFPLVEGDFREWK
-162 ASIGGVLI
+162 ASTSGVLI
-170 SESFAKAQFGDKD
+170 SESFAKAQFADKD

-204 GVFKDIENSIIRPCD
+204 GVFKDIENSIIKPCD

-224 EIMTITNRA
+224 EIMTITNLA
-233 NDERMSNAG
+233 NDERMSNSG
-242 SSICFVMAYPNAD
+242 SSTCFVMAYPNAD
-255 LPARHDDV
+255 LPARHDDI
-263 LKWCRENF
+263 LKWCRENW
-271 WTYSSDYGGDEN
+271 WTFSSDYGGDEN

-296 SEGYEDYNDSLVMGN
+296 SDGNEDYNDSLILGN
-311 KTTVMLLGGM
+311 KTTVMLLAGM

-358 GGIFLKMIVESTIIC
+358 GGIFLKMIIESTIIC
-373 AAAMVVAILL
+373 AAAMVIAILL
-383 GEALSPAV
+383 GEAISPVA
-391 SKALNYD
+391 SKVLNYD

-406 PASVLVCVL
+406 PLSVLVCVL

-475 HLQIR
+475 YLQIR

-486 MGYNTEDQITI
+486 MGYNTENQITI

-506 LAPLINKLKA
+506 LAPLINKLNA

-526 DGYPMFDT
+526 NGYPMFVT

-543 GKEASFQMVKGD
+543 GKEASFQMVQGD

-578 NEYAYGILEID
+578 NEYAYGILGID
-589 ESATE
+589 ETATE

-600 STWQIGGIYYDFKI
+600 GTMQIGGIYYDFKI
-614 KSLLQEQHPALIYQ
+614 KPLLEEQHPALIYQ
-628 YDEYPAGKWPW
+628 YDEYPAKKWPW
-639 TILVKTTPDHKEAF
+639 TILVKTTPDHKEAL
-653 ARVKAVFSELY
+653 ARVKAVFDEMY
-664 PDKLFDASYVEDDI
+664 PDKIFDASYVEDDI
-678 KAVFASEN
+678 KMVFASEN
-686 RVLEIMVIF
+686 RVLEIMVLF

-725 KVYGADYNSVL
+725 KVYGADYDTVL

-750 FVIAVPVAWYLMH
+750 FIIAVPVAWYLMH

-789 IAALAVLWQ
+789 IAVLSVLWQ

>member
-12 IGKQKTEKQKVG
+12 IGKQKNEKQKVG
-24 LHEAVNRFYGFMSSF
+24 LSEAVNEFMSSF

-92 KETVT
+92 KETIT
-97 NAYWM
+97 SAYWM

-120 TNGLQEYKIDGN
+120 TKGLQEYKIDGN

-147 MFSFPLVEGDFREWK
+147 MFSFPLVEGDLREWK

-271 WTYSSDYGGDEN
+271 WTYLSDYGGDEN

-383 GEALSPAV
+383 GEALSPVV

-543 GKEASFQMVKGD
+543 GRKASFQLVKGD

-563 IRKKQDNHSPNSYWL
+563 IRKKQDNHTPDCYWL
-578 NEYAYGILEID
+578 NEYAYGVLGID
-589 ESATE
+589 ETATE

-600 STWQIGGIYYDFKI
+600 RTMQIGGIYYDFKI
-614 KSLLQEQHPALIYQ
+614 KPLLEEQHPALIYQ
-628 YDEYPAGKWPW
+628 YDEYPADRWPW
-639 TILVKTTPDHKEAF
+639 TILIKTTPDHKEAF
-653 ARVKAVFSELY
+653 VRVKAVIDEMY
-664 PDKLFDASYVEDDI
+664 PDKIFDASYVEDDI
-678 KAVFASEN
+678 KMVFSSER

-774 LHWWIFAVA
+774 LHWWIFAMA

>member
-12 IGKQKTEKQKVG
+12 IGKQKNEKQKVG
-24 LHEAVNRFYGFMSSF
+24 LSEAVNRFMSSF

-92 KETVT
+92 KETLSS
-97 NAYWM
+97 AYWL

-147 MFSFPLVEGDFREWK
+147 MFSFPLVEGDLREWK

-423 AGLVPALIIQKA
+423 AGIVPALIIQKA

-543 GKEASFQMVKGD
+543 GREASFQLVKGD

-563 IRKKQDNHSPNSYWL
+563 IRKKQDNHTPDCYWL
-578 NEYAYGILEID
+578 NEYAYGVLGID
-589 ESATE
+589 ETATE

-600 STWQIGGIYYDFKI
+600 RTMQIGGIYYDFKI
-614 KSLLQEQHPALIYQ
+614 KPLLEEQHPALIYQ

>member
-1 MDVLLHEAGMR
+1 MR
-12 IGKQKTEKQKVG
+12 IGKQKNEKQKVG
-24 LHEAVNRFYGFMSSF
+24 LSEAVNEFMSSF

-97 NAYWM
+97 SAYWM

-147 MFSFPLVEGDFREWK
+147 MFSFPLVEGDLREWK

-358 GGIFLKMIVESTIIC
+358 GGIFMKMIVESTIIC
-373 AAAMVVAILL
+373 AAAMVIAVLL
-383 GEALSPAV
+383 GEAISPAA
-391 SKALNYD
+391 SKVLNYD
-398 ISIFKAVS
+398 ISIFKAIS

-415 FTVLVGVI
+415 FAVLVGVI
-423 AGLVPALIIQKA
+423 AGLVPALIIQKT

-475 HLQIR
+475 YLQIR

-543 GKEASFQMVKGD
+543 GREASFQLVKGD

-563 IRKKQDNHSPNSYWL
+563 IRKKQDNHTPDCYWL
-578 NEYAYGILEID
+578 NEYAYGVLGID
-589 ESATE
+589 ETATE

-600 STWQIGGIYYDFKI
+600 RTMQIGGIYYDFKI
-614 KSLLQEQHPALIYQ
+614 KPLLEEQHPALIYQ

-736 WGLVAEF
+736 WSLVAEF

>member
-12 IGKQKTEKQKVG
+12 IGKQKNEKQKVG
-24 LHEAVNRFYGFMSSF
+24 LREAVNRFMSSF

-97 NAYWM
+97 SAYWM

-147 MFSFPLVEGDFREWK
+147 MFSFPLVEGDLREWK

-195 STVSTLTVS
+195 STVSTLTIS

-224 EIMTITNRA
+224 EIMTITNLA

-263 LKWCRENF
+263 LKWCRKNF
-271 WTYSSDYGGDEN
+271 WTYSSDYGGEEN

-486 MGYNTEDQITI
+486 AGYNTEDQITI

-543 GKEASFQMVKGD
+543 GREASFQLVKGD

-563 IRKKQDNHSPNSYWL
+563 IRKKQDNHTPDCYWL
-578 NEYAYGILEID
+578 NEYAYGVLGID
-589 ESATE
+589 ETATE

-600 STWQIGGIYYDFKI
+600 RTMQIGGIYYDFKI
-614 KSLLQEQHPALIYQ
+614 KPLLEEQHPALIYQ
-628 YDEYPAGKWPW
+628 YDEYPADRWPW
-639 TILVKTTPDHKEAF
+639 TILIKTTPDHKEAF
-653 ARVKAVFSELY
+653 VRVKAVIDEMY
-664 PDKLFDASYVEDDI
+664 PDKIFDASYVEDDI
-678 KAVFASEN
+678 KMVFSSER

-783 GLFTAV
+783 GLFTAL
-789 IAALAVLWQ
+789 IAVLSVLWQ
-798 AVRAARTNPAIE
+798 AVHAARTNPAIE

>member
-12 IGKQKTEKQKVG
+12 IGKQKNEKQKVG
-24 LHEAVNRFYGFMSSF
+24 LSEAVNEFMSSF

-97 NAYWM
+97 SAYWM

-147 MFSFPLVEGDFREWK
+147 MFSFPLVEGDLREWK
-162 ASIGGVLI
+162 ASIGGALI
-170 SESFAKAQFGDKD
+170 SESFAKAQFRDKD

-373 AAAMVVAILL
+373 AAAMVIAVLL
-383 GEALSPAV
+383 GEAISPAA
-391 SKALNYD
+391 SKVLNYD
-398 ISIFKAVS
+398 ISIFKAIS

-415 FTVLVGVI
+415 FAVLVGVI
-423 AGLVPALIIQKA
+423 AGLVPALIIQKT

-475 HLQIR
+475 YLQIR

-543 GKEASFQMVKGD
+543 GREASFQLVKGD

-563 IRKKQDNHSPNSYWL
+563 IRKKQDNHTPDCYWL
-578 NEYAYGILEID
+578 NEYAYGVLGID
-589 ESATE
+589 ETATE

-600 STWQIGGIYYDFKI
+600 RTMQIGGIYYDFKI
-614 KSLLQEQHPALIYQ
+614 KPLLEEQHPALIYQ

-774 LHWWIFAVA
+774 LHWWIFVAA
-783 GLFTAV
+783 GLFTAL
-789 IAALAVLWQ
+789 IAALSVLWQ
-798 AVRAARTNPAIE
+798 AIRAARTNPAIE

>member
-1 MDVLLHEAGMR
+1 
-12 IGKQKTEKQKVG
+12 
-24 LHEAVNRFYGFMSSF
+24 MSSF

-61 AFVLLLAVYVTSQLS
+61 AFVLLLAVYVTSQLGI
-76 TDSFQKNADR
+76 DSFNKNADR

-92 KETVT
+92 KETLST
-97 NAYWM
+97 GYWLP
-102 SRHMKANFP
+102 RHMKANFP
-111 EIEKSASYS
+111 EIERSASYS
-120 TNGLQEYKIDGN
+120 SNGLQEYKIDGN
-132 IVNARTSYADSSFFD
+132 TVNARTSYADSSFFD
-147 MFSFPLVEGDFREWK
+147 IFSFLLVEGDFREWK
-162 ASIGGVLI
+162 ASTSGVLI
-170 SESFAKAQFGDKD
+170 SESFAKAQFADKD

-204 GVFKDIENSIIRPCD
+204 GVFKDIENSIIKPCD

-224 EIMTITNRA
+224 EIMTITNQA
-233 NDERMSNAG
+233 NDERMSNSG
-242 SSICFVMAYPNAD
+242 SSTCFVMAYPNAD
-255 LPARHDDV
+255 LPARHDDI
-263 LKWCRENF
+263 LKWCRENW
-271 WTYSSDYGGDEN
+271 WTYSSDYGGGDN

-296 SEGYEDYNDSLVMGN
+296 SDGNEDYNDSLRLGN
-311 KTTVMLLGGM
+311 KTTVMLLAGM

-358 GGIFLKMIVESTIIC
+358 GGIFMKMIVESTIIC
-373 AAAMVVAILL
+373 AAAMVIAVLL
-383 GEALSPAV
+383 GEAISPAA
-391 SKALNYD
+391 SKVLNYD
-398 ISIFKAVS
+398 ISIFKAIS
-406 PASVLVCVL
+406 PVSVLVCVL

-423 AGLVPALIIQKA
+423 AGIVPALIIQKA

-475 HLQIR
+475 FLQIR

-486 MGYNTEDQITI
+486 AGYNTEDQITI

-543 GKEASFQMVKGD
+543 GREASFQLVKGD

-563 IRKKQDNHSPNSYWL
+563 IRKKQDNHTPDCYWL
-578 NEYAYGILEID
+578 NEYAYGVLGID
-589 ESATE
+589 ETATE

-600 STWQIGGIYYDFKI
+600 RTMQIGGIYYDFKI
-614 KSLLQEQHPALIYQ
+614 KPLLEEQHPALIYQ
-628 YDEYPAGKWPW
+628 YDEYPADRWPW
-639 TILVKTTPDHKEAF
+639 TILIKTTPDHKEAF
-653 ARVKAVFSELY
+653 VRVKAVIDEMY
-664 PDKLFDASYVEDDI
+664 PDKIFDASYVEDDI
-678 KAVFASEN
+678 KMVFSSER

>member
-1 MDVLLHEAGMR
+1 M
-12 IGKQKTEKQKVG
+12 
-24 LHEAVNRFYGFMSSF
+24 NSF

-61 AFVLLLAVYVTSQLS
+61 AFVLLLAVYVTSQLGI
-76 TDSFQKNADR
+76 DSFNKNADR

-92 KETVT
+92 KETLST
-97 NAYWM
+97 GYWLP
-102 SRHMKANFP
+102 RHMKANFP
-111 EIEKSASYS
+111 EIERSASYS
-120 TNGLQEYKIDGN
+120 SNGLQEYKIDGN
-132 IVNARTSYADSSFFD
+132 TVNARTSYADSSFFD
-147 MFSFPLVEGDFREWK
+147 IFSFPLVEGDFREWK
-162 ASIGGVLI
+162 ASTSGVLI
-170 SESFAKAQFGDKD
+170 SESFAKAQFVDKD

-204 GVFKDIENSIIRPCD
+204 GVFKDIENSIIKPCD

-224 EIMTITNRA
+224 EIMTITNLA
-233 NDERMSNAG
+233 NDERMSNSG
-242 SSICFVMAYPNAD
+242 SSTCFVMAYPNAD
-255 LPARHDDV
+255 LPARHDDI
-263 LKWCRENF
+263 LKWCRENW
-271 WTYSSDYGGDEN
+271 WTFSSDYGGDEN

-296 SEGYEDYNDSLVMGN
+296 SDGNEDYNDSLILGN
-311 KTTVMLLGGM
+311 KTTVMLLAGM

-358 GGIFLKMIVESTIIC
+358 GGIFLKMIIESTIIC
-373 AAAMVVAILL
+373 AAAMVIAILL
-383 GEALSPAV
+383 GEAISPVA
-391 SKALNYD
+391 SKVLNYD

-406 PASVLVCVL
+406 PLSVLVCVL

-423 AGLVPALIIQKA
+423 AGIVPALIIQKA

-448 TKTLYSKVIIVIQN
+448 TKTLYSKVIIVVQN

-475 HLQIR
+475 FLQIR

-526 DGYPMFDT
+526 DGYPMFGT

-563 IRKKQDNHSPNSYWL
+563 IRKKQDNHTPDCYWL

-589 ESATE
+589 ETATE

-600 STWQIGGIYYDFKI
+600 STMQIGGIYYDFKI
-614 KSLLQEQHPALIYQ
+614 KPLLEEQHPALIYQ
-628 YDEYPAGKWPW
+628 YDEYPANRWPW
-639 TILVKTTPDHKEAF
+639 TILVKTTSDHKESF
-653 ARVKAVFSELY
+653 ARVKAVIDELY
-664 PDKLFDASYVEDDI
+664 PDKIFDASYVEDDI
-678 KAVFASEN
+678 KMVFASEN
-686 RVLEIMVIF
+686 RVLEIMVLF

-725 KVYGADYNSVL
+725 KVYGADYDTVL

-750 FVIAVPVAWYLMH
+750 FIIAVPVAWYLMH

>member
-1 MDVLLHEAGMR
+1 
-12 IGKQKTEKQKVG
+12 
-24 LHEAVNRFYGFMSSF
+24 
-39 INFLKRNKLYSAVN
+39 
-53 LLGLSLSM
+53 
-61 AFVLLLAVYVTSQLS
+61 
-76 TDSFQKNADR
+76 
-86 IYVIAQ
+86 
-92 KETVT
+92 
-97 NAYWM
+97 
-102 SRHMKANFP
+102 
-111 EIEKSASYS
+111 
-120 TNGLQEYKIDGN
+120 
-132 IVNARTSYADSSFFD
+132 
-147 MFSFPLVEGDFREWK
+147 
-162 ASIGGVLI
+162 
-170 SESFAKAQFGDKD
+170 
-183 PVGREIRFDGAD
+183 
-195 STVSTLTVS
+195 
-204 GVFKDIENSIIRPCD
+204 
-219 IFLRG
+219 
-224 EIMTITNRA
+224 
-233 NDERMSNAG
+233 
-242 SSICFVMAYPNAD
+242 
-255 LPARHDDV
+255 
-263 LKWCRENF
+263 
-271 WTYSSDYGGDEN
+271 
-283 DVRIIPLRDVYFL
+283 
-296 SEGYEDYNDSLVMGN
+296 MGN

-398 ISIFKAVS
+398 ISIFKAIS

-423 AGLVPALIIQKA
+423 AGIVPALIIQKA

-526 DGYPMFDT
+526 NGYPMFST
-534 NNWTMSTES
+534 NNWTMSTEN
-543 GKEASFQMVKGD
+543 GKEASFQIVQGD

-563 IRKKQDNHSPNSYWL
+563 IRKKQDNHSPNSFWL

-589 ESATE
+589 ETATE

-600 STWQIGGIYYDFKI
+600 STMQIGGIYYDFKI
-614 KSLLQEQHPALIYQ
+614 KPLLQEQHPALIYQ
-628 YDEYPAGKWPW
+628 YDEYPSGKRPW

-789 IAALAVLWQ
+789 IAVLAVLWQ

>member
-1 MDVLLHEAGMR
+1 M
-12 IGKQKTEKQKVG
+12 
-24 LHEAVNRFYGFMSSF
+24 NSF

-92 KETVT
+92 KETLSS
-97 NAYWM
+97 AYWL

-147 MFSFPLVEGDFREWK
+147 MFSFPLVEGDFSEWK
-162 ASIGGVLI
+162 ASISGVLI
-170 SESFAKAQFGDKD
+170 SESFAKAQFGDRD

-195 STVSTLTVS
+195 STVSNLTVS
-204 GVFKDIENSIIRPCD
+204 GVFKDIENSIIKPCD

-224 EIMTITNRA
+224 EIMTITNLA
-233 NDERMSNAG
+233 NDERMSNSG
-242 SSICFVMAYPNAD
+242 SSTCFVMAYPNAD
-255 LPARHDDV
+255 LPARHDDI
-263 LKWCRENF
+263 LKWCRENW

-296 SEGYEDYNDSLVMGN
+296 SDGNEDYNDSLILGN
-311 KTTVMLLGGM
+311 KTTVMLLAGM

-358 GGIFLKMIVESTIIC
+358 GGIFLKMIIESTIIC
-373 AAAMVVAILL
+373 AAAMVIAILL
-383 GEALSPAV
+383 GEAISPVA
-391 SKALNYD
+391 SKVLNYD

-406 PASVLVCVL
+406 PLSVLVCVL

-423 AGLVPALIIQKA
+423 AGIVPALIIQKA

-475 HLQIR
+475 FLQIR

-486 MGYNTEDQITI
+486 AGYNTEDQITI

-543 GKEASFQMVKGD
+543 GREASFQLVKGD

-563 IRKKQDNHSPNSYWL
+563 IRKKQDNHTPDCYWL
-578 NEYAYGILEID
+578 NEYAYGVLGID
-589 ESATE
+589 ETATE

-600 STWQIGGIYYDFKI
+600 RTMQIGGIYYDFKI
-614 KSLLQEQHPALIYQ
+614 KPLLEEQHPALIYQ
-628 YDEYPAGKWPW
+628 YDEYPADRWPW
-639 TILVKTTPDHKEAF
+639 TILIKTTPDHKEAF
-653 ARVKAVFSELY
+653 VRVKAVIDEMY
-664 PDKLFDASYVEDDI
+664 PDKIFDASYVEDDI
-678 KAVFASEN
+678 KMVFSSER